1 MTGVQTLGVAATDI
15 FISQPPYPS
24 WTGISTVSAEW
35 IPPITRPTETDSQV
49 SNHEIYNWGETAY
62 QADNTKGWVLTSAPT

>member
-1 MTGVQTLGVAATDI
+1 MTGVQTLGVASTDI

-49 SNHEIYNWGETAY
+49 SNHEIYNWDETAY